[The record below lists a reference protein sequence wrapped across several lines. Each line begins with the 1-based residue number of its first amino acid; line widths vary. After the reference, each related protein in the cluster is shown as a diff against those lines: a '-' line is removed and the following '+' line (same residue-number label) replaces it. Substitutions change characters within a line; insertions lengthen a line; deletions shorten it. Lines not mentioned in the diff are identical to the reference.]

1 MREGNSRGPRDVVR
15 GCTAVPATLHRQESR
30 ENLRKMP
37 EGGRAERQRLL
48 ETVKRIDDNRRE
60 LGFWRDPMACSH
72 ALPHIAERYSH
83 CLVAGLTEEDSL
95 AANVY
100 VAEPI
105 NASCLRRESALSFAP
120 IWLNPIEQSP
130 EGGTVIGN

>member
-1 MREGNSRGPRDVVR
+1 
-15 GCTAVPATLHRQESR
+15 
-30 ENLRKMP
+30 
-37 EGGRAERQRLL
+37 
-48 ETVKRIDDNRRE
+48 
-60 LGFWRDPMACSH
+60 MACSH

-100 VAEPI
+100 VAEPM

-130 EGGTVIGN
+130 EGGTVIGNAKMNQLVTNHVIG